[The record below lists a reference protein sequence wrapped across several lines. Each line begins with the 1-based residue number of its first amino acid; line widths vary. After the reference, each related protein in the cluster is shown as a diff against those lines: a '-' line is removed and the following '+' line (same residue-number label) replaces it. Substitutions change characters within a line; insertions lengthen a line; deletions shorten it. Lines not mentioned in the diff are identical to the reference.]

1 MLNDKNIIENPEL
14 PSAKELLYKNTTK
27 LSEQAITSFQIF
39 AMKKITWLIATLITV
54 VFGGLGIGL
63 CFVNTYIGVAVLI
76 AGILGGVI
84 FFPYLVR
91 SQIKKQNELIFQ
103 GGINV
108 NEFEFYENQLIVTN
122 IDKNSESDI
131 FQSYLYKDLNKII
144 EFADYVAIYI
154 NKNQSYL
161 LDKRGMNK
169 GTISEV
175 LSLLKQN
182 NIQYIDKQALGENK
196 K

>member
-1 MLNDKNIIENPEL
+1 
-14 PSAKELLYKNTTK
+14 
-27 LSEQAITSFQIF
+27 
-39 AMKKITWLIATLITV
+39 MKKITWLIATLITV

>member
-1 MLNDKNIIENPEL
+1 MLNDKNMNEYSEL

-54 VFGGLGIGL
+54 VFGGIGIGL

-91 SQIKKQNELIFQ
+91 SQLKKQNELIFQ

>member
-1 MLNDKNIIENPEL
+1 MLNDKNMNEYSEL

-39 AMKKITWLIATLITV
+39 AMKKTTWLIATLITV